1 MSIEVA
7 NLIARISMVAEG
19 FPDVLRRAEEVRT
32 KLEEVGKSGAGAAQ
46 KISENQVKAVVA
58 LNRFTRATDLAREA
72 EAKYNRTVKQTGTDA
87 AGARKELEGLE
98 RQIETL
104 KQAASGPTV
113 AASDIAQL
121 KGLEARRKVLQ
132 TVIDAETAVGRA
144 EAKRIS
150 AAERFLIANNRLADE
165 TGKTAKRTRL
175 LTTEITGLISAFRN
189 GEIGSTLLARGLIR
203 LAASGVLA
211 LNPITLIIGALVAM
225 TAIIAKGAAAAFNSD
240 LSKTAQQLN
249 ILNPQLVQMADNL
262 REISNVS
269 TAERATL
276 IDTAVNQLRGA
287 GFRRPEQAA
296 GVAAGLANALQF
308 TNAVP
313 DDFDKASQAATRFL
327 ASLDA
332 SSLAE
337 YGIEVERVQRLVEE
351 LGERGFS
358 RTRIAAAA
366 LAEVKS
372 QLAARSGE
380 LSAQADREAKSLD
393 GVRNIITRVKELFAQ
408 ILLSQPV
415 QEFIDALRRM
425 MPVITSAIS
434 GLTAIALVFLKV
446 GTTLMNVVSTAF
458 VAVQKGLLN
467 FTQTLIDVAK
477 EVSKFLGMTE
487 QAEWLEKASQSI
499 DTAREKYDEWL
510 DTLRNPPSVAFL
522 EELEG
527 DLGGIAS
534 TAREAKDRVREFFD
548 VLNNGQS
555 LVDSVV
561 SLSVAWHNMTE
572 SLTPGTAVASLAQF
586 NRVLDMVVMNGIESL
601 DLLRLRAQA
610 AFAAGFIN
618 KAQLDAAIRGYDLIG
633 QAVAPIAEE
642 AAKVRDKLQGSLPAG
657 FDATSASAVNATGT
671 VQTFIST
678 LNQIPRQKVVD
689 IIANFRGA
697 SLFGFNFSGGSIGR
711 VGGSSDRRA
720 PVPTTRPRTP
730 ALNTGNFSVPAD
742 MAARIGV
749 APSLRPPPTN
759 PADFGAS
766 LKKIFDAFVPKTG
779 GGGGAGGAL
788 ASLAQIQEL
797 FRRVNDAIKIGINN
811 NIRFGTAGNTIPTGA
826 PGEFLNTKGG
836 VLIQTLNLRGFWDFT
851 DPAAKRD
858 IVRQLKELLAELS
871 REDA

>member
-19 FPDVLRRAEEVRT
+19 FPEVLRRAEEVRT
-32 KLEEVGKSGAGAAQ
+32 KLEDVGKTGASAAQ

-58 LNRFTRATDLAREA
+58 LNRFSRATDLAREA
-72 EAKYNRTVKQTGTDA
+72 EAKYNRIVKQTGTDA
-87 AGARKELEGLE
+87 AAARKELESLE
-98 RQIETL
+98 RQIDTL

-132 TVIDAETAVGRA
+132 GVIDAETAVGRA

-150 AAERFLIANNRLADE
+150 AAERFFIANNRLADE

-203 LAASGVLA
+203 IAASGVLA

-225 TAIIAKGAAAAFNSD
+225 TAIVAKGAAAAFNSD
-240 LSKTAQQLN
+240 LSKMAQQLN
-249 ILNPQLVQMADNL
+249 VLNPELVAMANNL
-262 REISNVS
+262 RDISNVS

-276 IDTAVNQLRGA
+276 IDTTINQLRGA
-287 GFRRPEQAA
+287 GFREPQQAA

-308 TNAVP
+308 TNAIP

-327 ASLDA
+327 ATLDA

-337 YGIEVERVQRLVEE
+337 YGIEAGRVQKIIDD

-366 LAEVKS
+366 LADVKS

-380 LSAQADREAKSLD
+380 LSAQADREARSLD
-393 GVRNIITRVKELFAQ
+393 GVRNTITRVRELFAR

-415 QEFIDALRRM
+415 QEFIEALRRM
-425 MPVITSAIS
+425 IPVVTAAVSA
-434 GLTAIALVFLKV
+434 LTGIAIVFLKV
-446 GTTLMNVVSTAF
+446 GSTLMNVVSTAF

-467 FTQTLIDVAK
+467 FTQTLIDVAR
-477 EVSKFLGMTE
+477 EVSQFLGMTE
-487 QAEWLEKASQSI
+487 QAEWLEKASRSI
-499 DTAREKYDEWL
+499 DTAREKYDDWL
-510 DTLRNPPSVAFL
+510 ETLRNPPSTAFL
-522 EELEG
+522 QELND
-527 DLGGIAS
+527 DLGGIANV
-534 TAREAKDRVREFFD
+534 AREAKDRVREFFD
-548 VLNNGQS
+548 ALNTGQS

-561 SLSVAWHNMTE
+561 SLSQAWHNMTE
-572 SLTPGTAVASLAQF
+572 ELTPGTAVASLAQF

-618 KAQLDAAIRGYDLIG
+618 QAQLDAAIHGYDLIG

-642 AAKVRDKLQGSLPAG
+642 AEKVRNKLQGSLPAG
-657 FDATSASAVNATGT
+657 FDATSASAASATGV
-671 VQTFIST
+671 VQNFIST

-689 IIANFRGA
+689 IIANVRGA
-697 SLFGFNFSGGSIGR
+697 SLFGFNFSGGSLGR
-711 VGGSSDRRA
+711 VGGSSDKRA
-720 PVPTTRPRTP
+720 PIPAPAPRPI
-730 ALNTGNFSVPAD
+730 NTGNFAIPSNISS
-742 MAARIGV
+742 RIGV
-749 APSLRPPPTN
+749 APELRPPSTN

-766 LKKIFDAFVPKTG
+766 LKKIFDAFVPKTGGG

-826 PGEFLNTKGG
+826 PGEFLNTAGG

-858 IVRQLKELLAELS
+858 IVRQLKELLLELT